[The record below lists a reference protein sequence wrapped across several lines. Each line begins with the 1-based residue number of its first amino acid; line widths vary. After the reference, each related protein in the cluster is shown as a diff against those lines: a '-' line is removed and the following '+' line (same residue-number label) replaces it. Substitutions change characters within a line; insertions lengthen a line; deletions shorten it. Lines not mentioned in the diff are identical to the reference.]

1 MSDFA
6 ECRVVR
12 GMDIV
17 YIIIT
22 AMLVCA
28 AACAIVLV
36 WPERDRR
43 KLDPVTRDDHGN
55 RSADSG

>member
-1 MSDFA
+1 M
-6 ECRVVR
+6 VR

-36 WPERDRR
+36 WPERSSNDR
-43 KLDPVTRDDHGN
+43 KTPSAAKSAPHDPGHG
-55 RSADSG
+55 GGTG

>member
-1 MSDFA
+1 M
-6 ECRVVR
+6 VR

>member
-1 MSDFA
+1 M
-6 ECRVVR
+6 VR

-36 WPERDRR
+36 WPARPSNDRKTTPTAERVH
-43 KLDPVTRDDHGN
+43 DPGHGGSN
-55 RSADSG
+55 G